1 MVHEVSEDT
10 IINGAID
17 QIESNDRDRDRT
29 GPSTVGVGIDYK
41 TGN

>member
-1 MVHEVSEDT
+1 MVHEVSGDT

-17 QIESNDRDRDRT
+17 QIDSSNRDRDRT
-29 GPSTVGVGIDYK
+29 GLSTVGVGIDYK

>member
-1 MVHEVSEDT
+1 MVHEVSEDA

-17 QIESNDRDRDRT
+17 QIDNNDRDRA
-29 GPSTVGVGIDYK
+29 GLSTVGVGIDYK

>member
-1 MVHEVSEDT
+1 MVHEVSGDA
-10 IINGAID
+10 IINGAVD
-17 QIESNDRDRDRT
+17 QVENNDRDRA